1 MTHVRGTPTISCSL
15 FSGGLVTSTL
25 TVSSTVIPSTD
36 VAGLWSTLE
45 FVLVLAFVLWTL
57 LKLVVVLK
65 AMVRTKV

>member
-1 MTHVRGTPTISCSL
+1 M
-15 FSGGLVTSTL
+15 
-25 TVSSTVIPSTD
+25 SSTVIPSTD